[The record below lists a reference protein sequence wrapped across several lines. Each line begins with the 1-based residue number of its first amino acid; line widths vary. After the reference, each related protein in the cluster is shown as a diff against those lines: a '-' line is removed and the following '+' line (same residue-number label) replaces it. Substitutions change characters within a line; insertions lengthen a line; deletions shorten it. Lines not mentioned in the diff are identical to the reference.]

1 MIAKLKLH
9 LEVLYNRII
18 WKVKKKLIVKSIDET
33 LDYINEHHCSV
44 SRYGDGE
51 FTVILGSNC
60 TGYQK
65 YDVKLGQRLKEI
77 IESPIQNHIVCLP
90 GIFGDLSFLKE
101 RSLKFNKGMISGA
114 WRKWLEF
121 IPKERIYYNSFFT
134 HCYNMFADKAN
145 CQRWFEKNKMIW
157 QKRDCEQ
164 LILDI

>member
-1 MIAKLKLH
+1 MSAKLKLH

-18 WKVKKKLIVKSIDET
+18 WKVKKKPIVKSIDEM

-90 GIFGDLSFLKE
+90 GILGDLFMGAKSVQRILGPAQNAFDKYEELYKSAIKYGGQTHFNCF
-101 RSLKFNKGMISGA
+101 RNDSNNISLRFG
-114 WRKWLEF
+114 
-121 IPKERIYYNSFFT
+121 
-134 HCYNMFADKAN
+134 
-145 CQRWFEKNKMIW
+145 KNGIVGN
-157 QKRDCEQ
+157 
-164 LILDI
+164 